1 MTETEY
7 DAFIRLSGIR
17 VMEIE
22 RRLGVTNQFSK
33 TCREGDIR
41 LINRYALAAIRAGL
55 PAWTPET
62 DAICAAVKPVAE
74 AVEAVIKP
82 PSPPAQE

>member
-1 MTETEY
+1 MKETQY
-7 DAFIRLSGIR
+7 DAFVRLSGLR

-22 RRLGVTNQFSK
+22 SRLGVTNQFSK

-41 LINRYALAAIRAGL
+41 LINRHALAAIRAGL
-55 PAWTPET
+55 PAWSPET
-62 DAICAAVKPVAE
+62 DAICAAVRPVAE

-82 PSPPAQE
+82 LSQRGRE